1 MSTKVSDHPIDI
13 AMRSDWYMVV
23 FVALFV
29 ITLILFVVTA
39 CLGELTTARYI
50 MLAIAGGISAAGIV
64 GYGWYSDAVMTAFED
79 HKRAVA
85 EQEAIDRKIRDEES
99 RAAMYRAA
107 VRDFGLYVNK
117 GLTFKAGHIF
127 SDYYWMVQRGIDPY
141 CKSKLM
147 ELRYGK
153 VGHTNYLKLAID
165 QLRAD
170 YGL

>member
-13 AMRSDWYMVV
+13 AIRCDWYMLV
-23 FVALFV
+23 FGALFV
-29 ITLILFVVTA
+29 ITLILFVATA

-50 MLAIAGGISAAGIV
+50 MLTIAGGISAAGAV
-64 GYGWYSDAVMTAFED
+64 GNGWYSDAAMTSFNEYKD
-79 HKRAVA
+79 A
-85 EQEAIDRKIRDEES
+85 EAELEAIERKIRDEES
-99 RAAMYRAA
+99 RAALYRAA

-117 GLTFKAGHIF
+117 GLTFKAGRIF
-127 SDYYWMVQRGIDPY
+127 SDYYWTVLRGIDPH